1 MGLPGVPFLAGPA
14 RAAVAYLFPLPSEAI
29 MPDADSPSI
38 PQDPLVCNGA
48 ALRKATRRVSQLYDT
63 VLAPCGL
70 KVSQHS
76 ILVHIARAGSPSM
89 TDLARAMVL
98 DLSLIHI

>member
-1 MGLPGVPFLAGPA
+1 M
-14 RAAVAYLFPLPSEAI
+14 S
-29 MPDADSPSI
+29 DADPSVSAI
-38 PQDPLVCNGA
+38 PQDPLICNGA

-76 ILVHIARAGSPSM
+76 ILVHIARAGTPSM

-98 DLSLIHI
+98 DLSLIHISEPTRQAEISYAVFCLKKKSIPSTA